1 MISNCIKR
9 GKIFKIR
16 HFTVSSS
23 SSSYFVPEVLTLD
36 HGTKSNIERLV
47 SFFEKGKRVAVITG
61 AGVSTESGI
70 PDYRG
75 EKGSYKHGHK
85 PMMHNEFVS
94 SLNKRRRYWARS
106 LVGWKYFDE
115 RNPNYVHE
123 SLSLLEREGYV
134 SGIVTQNVD
143 RLHHRAGSKNIV
155 ELHGRNDVVR
165 CLSCHADESRTRY
178 QERVLNSNK
187 DWVSNHMPFA
197 SDPDNVDI
205 STVRADGDANVED
218 KDLNTFQVPGCSRCE
233 QGVVMPRVVFFGGSI
248 EKHVKD
254 QASNIIQE
262 ADKLLILGSSCHVY
276 SAYRLVRDAFD
287 KGMPIA
293 AVNIGEMRVD
303 DMLSIKLD
311 DTLCS
316 DALRAVINEVVSV

>member
-1 MISNCIKR
+1 M
-9 GKIFKIR
+9 
-16 HFTVSSS
+16 
-23 SSSYFVPEVLTLD
+23 
-36 HGTKSNIERLV
+36 
-47 SFFEKGKRVAVITG
+47 ITG

-143 RLHHRAGSKNIV
+143 RLHHRAGSKNVV

-165 CLSCHADESRTRY
+165 CLSCHADESRTRTNPAANRTPADIMFPM
-178 QERVLNSNK
+178 ENK
-187 DWVSNHMPFA
+187 
-197 SDPDNVDI
+197 DPDNDNVMG
-205 STVRADGDANVED
+205 RMDARNPIVPIRHN
-218 KDLNTFQVPGCSRCE
+218 KMILNS
-233 QGVVMPRVVFFGGSI
+233 VFVTSI
-248 EKHVKD
+248 V
-254 QASNIIQE
+254 
-262 ADKLLILGSSCHVY
+262 
-276 SAYRLVRDAFD
+276 
-287 KGMPIA
+287 
-293 AVNIGEMRVD
+293 
-303 DMLSIKLD
+303 
-311 DTLCS
+311 
-316 DALRAVINEVVSV
+316 

>member
-9 GKIFKIR
+9 GFKIR

-23 SSSYFVPEVLTLD
+23 YFVPEVSFENS
-36 HGTKSNIERLV
+36 TKSNVERLV

-94 SLNKRRRYWARS
+94 SLSKRRRYWARS
-106 LVGWKYFDE
+106 LVGWKYFDD
-115 RNPNYVHE
+115 RRPNYVHE
-123 SLSLLEREGYV
+123 SLSFLEREGYV

-143 RLHHRAGSKNIV
+143 RLHHRAGSKNVV

-165 CLSCHADESRTRY
+165 CMSCHADESRTRY

-197 SDPDNVDI
+197 SDPENVDV

-218 KDLNTFQVPGCSRCE
+218 KDLNTFQIPGCSSCE
-233 QGVVMPRVVFFGGSI
+233 QGVVMPRIVFFGGSI
-248 EKHVKD
+248 EKYVKD
-254 QASNIIQE
+254 KASNIIEE
-262 ADKLLILGSSCHVY
+262 ADKLLILGSSCQVY
-276 SAYRLVRDAFD
+276 SAYRLVRTAFD
-287 KGMPIA
+287 SGMPIA

-303 DMLSIKLD
+303 NMLSIKLD

-316 DALRAVINEVVSV
+316 DALRAVVNEVSTR